1 MKIAMYN
8 LTTTCRFGGVETF
21 VWEIS
26 RELARRGEEVHI
38 FGGRWKIL
46 HKIPQVR
53 LRLFPFW
60 PREKIPNLGR
70 RFRKLGERWSMGV
83 LALSAL
89 LREKY
94 DLLHIHKPFDL
105 PLGCVVKKFKGTKL
119 ILGSH
124 GTDFFAGDRLFA
136 RGVDTSVSC
145 SEYNSQLVA
154 GRYGIKPEVI
164 YNGIDPQVFRPLP
177 LPDKELQRG
186 FSLSEEDKVIIY
198 VGRLIGLKGLKV
210 LLKAVASIKN
220 RSGIKLL
227 IVGDGEDRSSI
238 QALGERL
245 GMSKQVLF
253 AGFVP
258 HSELPRYYSLARI
271 AIFPTLADEAFGI
284 SICEAMAC
292 GVATVATRV
301 GGIPEL
307 SQDGVTGFLTQ
318 PGNEADL
325 AEKIQLLLSDEKL
338 RLEMG
343 ERASQRVQ
351 QHFTWEKV
359 ADRLQKVYAH
369 VLGGGRS

>member
-38 FGGRWKIL
+38 FGGRGKIL
-46 HKIPQVR
+46 HEIPQVH

-70 RFRKLGERWSMGV
+70 RFRKLSERWSMCV
-83 LALSAL
+83 LALSPL
-89 LREKY
+89 LRESC

-105 PLGCVVKKFKGTKL
+105 PLGWMVKKLRGTKL

-124 GTDFFAGDRLFA
+124 GTDFFAGDRFFA
-136 RGVDTSVSC
+136 RGVDASVSC
-145 SEYNSQLVA
+145 SEYNSQLIA

-164 YNGIDPQVFRPLP
+164 YNGIDPKVFRPLP
-177 LPDKELQRG
+177 LPDNHLEKE
-186 FSLSEEDKVIIY
+186 FSLSKGDKVIIY

-210 LLKAVASIKN
+210 LLGAIASFKD

-227 IVGDGEDRSSI
+227 IVGDGEERSSI
-238 QALGERL
+238 QTLGKRL
-245 GMSKQVLF
+245 GIGPQVLF

-258 HSELPRYYSLARI
+258 HAELPRYYSLAHI
-271 AIFPTLADEAFGI
+271 AVFPTLAEEAFGI

-292 GVATVATRV
+292 GVATISTRV

-307 SQDGVTGFLTQ
+307 IRDGETGFLTH
-318 PGNEADL
+318 PGDEEEL
-325 AEKIQLLLSDEKL
+325 AEKMQILLDDEKL
-338 RLEMG
+338 RLEIGKRAG
-343 ERASQRVQ
+343 ERILQD
-351 QHFTWEKV
+351 FTWEKV
-359 ADRLQKVYAH
+359 ADRLQKVYSHA
-369 VLGGGRS
+369 GGGTRL

>member
-38 FGGRWKIL
+38 FGGRGKIL

-83 LALSAL
+83 PALSAL

-136 RGVDTSVSC
+136 RGVDASVSC

-177 LPDKELQRG
+177 LPDKELQRD

-307 SQDGVTGFLTQ
+307 SQDGDTGFLTQ

-325 AEKIQLLLSDEKL
+325 AEKIQLLLSDERL

-351 QHFTWEKV
+351 QYFTWEKV

>member
-1 MKIAMYN
+1 LKIAMYN

-38 FGGRWKIL
+38 FGGRGKIL
-46 HKIPQVR
+46 REIPRVR

-70 RFRKLGERWSMGV
+70 RFRKLGERLSMAV
-83 LALSAL
+83 LALSPL
-89 LREKY
+89 LGEGY

-105 PLGCVVKKFKGTKL
+105 PLGWAVRKFKGTKL

-136 RGVDTSVSC
+136 RGVDASVSC
-145 SEYNSQLVA
+145 SEYNSRLIA

-164 YNGIDPQVFRPLP
+164 YNGIDPQVFRPLRF
-177 LPDKELQRG
+177 PDRELQRG
-186 FSLSEEDKVIIY
+186 LSLSGEDKIIIY

-210 LLKAVASIKN
+210 LLKAVACLKK

-238 QALGERL
+238 QELGERL
-245 GMSKQVLF
+245 GLSQQILF

-258 HSELPRYYSLARI
+258 HSELHRYYSLAHI
-271 AIFPTLADEAFGI
+271 AVFPTLADEAFGI

-307 SQDGVTGFLTQ
+307 IQNGDTGFLTQ
-318 PGNEADL
+318 PGNEMEL
-325 AEKIQLLLSDEKL
+325 AEKIQILLADERL
-338 RLEMG
+338 RRDMG
-343 ERASQRVQ
+343 ERASQTVEKN
-351 QHFTWEKV
+351 FTWEKV
-359 ADRLQKVYAH
+359 ADRLQKAYAH
-369 VLGGGRS
+369 ALGGDKP

>member
-38 FGGRWKIL
+38 FGGRGKIL
-46 HKIPQVR
+46 QEIPQVR

-83 LALSAL
+83 LALSPL
-89 LREKY
+89 LRERC

-105 PLGCVVKKFKGTKL
+105 PLGWVIKKLKGTKL

-124 GTDFFAGDRLFA
+124 GTDFFAGDRFFA
-136 RGVDTSVSC
+136 RGVDASVSC
-145 SEYNSQLVA
+145 SEYNSQLIA
-154 GRYGIKPEVI
+154 RRYGIKPVVI
-164 YNGIDPQVFRPLP
+164 YNGIDPKVFRPLG
-177 LPDKELQRG
+177 LPDNHLEKK
-186 FSLSEEDKVIIY
+186 FSLSKGDKVIIY

-210 LLKAVASIKN
+210 LLNAVASLKH

-227 IVGDGEDRSSI
+227 IVGDGEERSSI

-245 GMSKQVLF
+245 GISPQVLF

-258 HSELPRYYSLARI
+258 HAELPRYYSLAHI
-271 AIFPTLADEAFGI
+271 AVFPTLADEAFGI

-292 GVATVATRV
+292 GVATLSTRV

-307 SQDGVTGFLTQ
+307 IRDGDTGFLTH
-318 PGNEADL
+318 PGDEAEL
-325 AEKIQLLLSDEKL
+325 AEKMQILLADEKL

-343 ERASQRVQ
+343 ERAGQRVQ
-351 QHFTWEKV
+351 QYFTWEKV
-359 ADRLQKVYAH
+359 ADRLQKVYSHA
-369 VLGGGRS
+369 LGGTRL